1 MLEDSAIDDF
11 AGLNCN
17 HGNPNAVVVGL
28 APSKFDY
35 EHMNTAFRYAGIV
48 YKATLFLHY
57 NLASSPGSPFRLH
70 VIIASDDL

>member
-1 MLEDSAIDDF
+1 MLDASAMEDF

-35 EHMNTAFRYAGIV
+35 EHMNTAFRYVRGYAG
-48 YKATLFLHY
+48 
-57 NLASSPGSPFRLH
+57 N
-70 VIIASDDL
+70 